1 MQQPRHQPAPSPPCA
16 PHGRQVVERSLARS
30 QQQQSGGRAVDHPRY
45 MSTAALGEPLGG
57 GATATDS
64 SDSAAAA
71 VRAFG
76 EEDDPR

>member
-1 MQQPRHQPAPSPPCA
+1 
-16 PHGRQVVERSLARS
+16 
-30 QQQQSGGRAVDHPRY
+30 

-64 SDSAAAA
+64 SDGAAAA